1 MATMITAECINC
13 GACEPECPNNA
24 ISQGEE
30 IYVIDPLLCTECVG
44 FHDFE
49 ACAAVCPVDC
59 CVPDPNNPETEDTLI
74 SRARRLHA
82 DVDFGA
88 IFESRFRSGGEK
100 PVPPPTPKTTAP
112 QEARPVTSP
121 SVESAAAPRPPGAES
136 DNLPSS
142 LVSPPSVEEWQLP
155 VPCQWCGET
164 YPALAKHFTT
174 GNVLFCPR
182 CHKSVAIGDSLNYQ
196 ILAVIKEFYKA
207 WKKDLAEFQ
216 GKREE
221 ERRAFAAKREKELK
235 DFEAGRQHALQT
247 LKAKLQQISQ
257 SQNISGKASKKKSAV
272 PGRV

>member
-88 IFESRFRSGGEK
+88 IFEVTLDQLLQHLGRLGSRQTFAHEE
-100 PVPPPTPKTTAP
+100 V
-112 QEARPVTSP
+112 VD
-121 SVESAAAPRPPGAES
+121 VENLHEEGAVLIFHRRLITFVSDRLHSNPCSIRISRIWRTMYSLISFPG
-136 DNLPSS
+136 
-142 LVSPPSVEEWQLP
+142 
-155 VPCQWCGET
+155 
-164 YPALAKHFTT
+164 
-174 GNVLFCPR
+174 
-182 CHKSVAIGDSLNYQ
+182 
-196 ILAVIKEFYKA
+196 
-207 WKKDLAEFQ
+207 
-216 GKREE
+216 
-221 ERRAFAAKREKELK
+221 
-235 DFEAGRQHALQT
+235 
-247 LKAKLQQISQ
+247 
-257 SQNISGKASKKKSAV
+257 
-272 PGRV
+272 